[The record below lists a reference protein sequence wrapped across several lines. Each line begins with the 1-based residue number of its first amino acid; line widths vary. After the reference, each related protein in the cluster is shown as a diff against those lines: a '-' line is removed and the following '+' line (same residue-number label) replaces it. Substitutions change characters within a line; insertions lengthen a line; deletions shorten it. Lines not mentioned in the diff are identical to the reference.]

1 MKEQAVA
8 VFKILDPVGVCTTAT
23 VVKLPKCN
31 KALKGGS
38 SHTTTELK
46 YSTQRNEAGC
56 RAPGFIVQTV
66 PLYLVQ
72 S

>member
-1 MKEQAVA
+1 MKEPTAA
-8 VFKILDPVGVCTTAT
+8 VFKVLDLIGVCATAT
-23 VVKLPKCN
+23 VVKLPKYN
-31 KALKGGS
+31 RVLKGSS

-46 YSTQRNEAGC
+46 YSTQRKETGC

-66 PLYLVQ
+66 PLSLEE